1 MHHHSKSHG
10 RKPSEE
16 ILGQSKTKTQL
27 GNSTLCV
34 SMFDITVFFKT
45 PTPFSFVD
53 GNQQNYSLELV
64 PHSVCSSP
72 WQVYNDSDITNI
84 LGVSSKMQASPSQLH
99 TIASLGLH
107 AGIPRQVPDFSSL
120 P

>member
-1 MHHHSKSHG
+1 MALYIYIHLRRNKG
-10 RKPSEE
+10 NVARKYWNKARP
-16 ILGQSKTKTQL
+16 KT
-27 GNSTLCV
+27 NRASSIFCISV
-34 SMFDITVFFKT
+34 SDIKAFFKT

-64 PHSVCSSP
+64 PHTVCSSP

-99 TIASLGLH
+99 TIASLDTPTS
-107 AGIPRQVPDFSSL
+107 A
-120 P
+120 

>member
-53 GNQQNYSLELV
+53 CNTLPLSWAGST
-64 PHSVCSSP
+64 PC
-72 WQVYNDSDITNI
+72 
-84 LGVSSKMQASPSQLH
+84 SQLSLARDPEILDSPRQSRLH
-99 TIASLGLH
+99 LHSFTEVVSLGLH
-107 AGIPRQVPDFSSL
+107 AGTLLKHSWGWQLS
-120 P
+120 